1 MPPEAFSSQIHR
13 ELLDLA
19 ADGLLR
25 SPGTI
30 NSPPA
35 KTAVVDGREVRVF
48 CSNNYLDLAGDPRL
62 LAAVR
67 DGLDRWGW
75 GSGASRLVCGTTS
88 AHELLSRQLAE
99 FKGCEAVVL
108 FSTGYMANLGVLT
121 ALASAGDVLLIDK
134 LCHASI
140 IDAAGASRATAR
152 FFPHNDIPRLAR
164 LLERHAQARR
174 LCIVTEGL
182 FSMDGDFGFLP
193 EIVSL
198 KKKFGALL
206 IVDDAHGSGLLG
218 KHGRGT
224 PELLEVES
232 EVDITIG
239 TLSKAFGSLGGF
251 VCCSRDLAEYLTNRS
266 RSYIYTTAAPA
277 AMCLA
282 ASAALRI
289 VRDEPQRRVNLA
301 AVSARL
307 RDGLRRIGF
316 DLGSAQAHIV
326 PVILG
331 RAELAVQ
338 ASQRLFERGFMVP
351 AIRQPTVASGKA
363 RLRISLMS
371 SHSDQDIDELI
382 EALAQIGR
390 DLALF

>member
-1 MPPEAFSSQIHR
+1 
-13 ELLDLA
+13 
-19 ADGLLR
+19 
-25 SPGTI
+25 
-30 NSPPA
+30 
-35 KTAVVDGREVRVF
+35 
-48 CSNNYLDLAGDPRL
+48 
-62 LAAVR
+62 
-67 DGLDRWGW
+67 
-75 GSGASRLVCGTTS
+75 
-88 AHELLSRQLAE
+88 
-99 FKGCEAVVL
+99 
-108 FSTGYMANLGVLT
+108 
-121 ALASAGDVLLIDK
+121 
-134 LCHASI
+134 
-140 IDAAGASRATAR
+140 
-152 FFPHNDIPRLAR
+152 
-164 LLERHAQARR
+164 
-174 LCIVTEGL
+174 
-182 FSMDGDFGFLP
+182 
-193 EIVSL
+193 
-198 KKKFGALL
+198 
-206 IVDDAHGSGLLG
+206 
-218 KHGRGT
+218 
-224 PELLEVES
+224 
-232 EVDITIG
+232 
-239 TLSKAFGSLGGF
+239 
-251 VCCSRDLAEYLTNRS
+251 NRS

>member
-1 MPPEAFSSQIHR
+1 MSPEAFHTQIHR
-13 ELLDLA
+13 ELLDLE

-25 SPGTI
+25 SVTTV
-30 NSPPA
+30 NSPPG
-35 KTAVVDGREVRVF
+35 KTALVDGREVRVF

-67 DGLDRWGW
+67 EGLDRWGW
-75 GSGASRLVCGTTS
+75 GSGASRLVCGTTA

-99 FKGCEAVVL
+99 FKGSEAVVL
-108 FSTGYMANLGVLT
+108 FPTGYMANLGVLT
-121 ALASAGDVLLIDK
+121 AVASAGDVLLIDK

-140 IDAAGASRATAR
+140 IDAARASRATAR
-152 FFPHNDIPRLAR
+152 FFPHNDIPRLAK
-164 LLERHAQARR
+164 LLQRHAGARR

-193 EIVSL
+193 QIVSL
-198 KKKFGALL
+198 KNKFDALL
-206 IVDDAHGSGLLG
+206 IVDDAHGTGVLG

-224 PELLEVES
+224 SELLDVES
-232 EVDITIG
+232 QVDITIA

-251 VCCSRDLAEYLTNRS
+251 VCCSRNVAEYLTNRS

-282 ASAALRI
+282 AGAALQI
-289 VRDEPQRRVNLA
+289 IRDSPQGRANLA

-331 RAELAVQ
+331 PTDLTLQ
-338 ASQRLFERGFMVP
+338 ASQRLLDRGFMVP
-351 AIRQPTVASGKA
+351 AIRQPSVSPGKA

-371 SHSDQDIDELI
+371 SHSDSDIDELI
-382 EALAQIGR
+382 EALALIGR
-390 DLALF
+390 DLALL